1 MWIVALLITLLVTAI
16 SLVIISK
23 IPFTGVEINSF
34 GTAFVSAIVFGILNA
49 LVGPVLRFL
58 GAPLTWLTLGLFAII
73 INAIIFSLAAW
84 LVTGFRLRNGFISA
98 LLGAILLGLINSLLF
113 QILGQVF
120 PAVVPA
126 T

>member
-1 MWIVALLITLLVTAI
+1 MWIIALLITLLVTAI

-23 IPFTGVEINSF
+23 IPFIGVEISSF
-34 GTAFVSAIVFGILNA
+34 STAIVSAIVFGILNA

-58 GAPLTWLTLGLFAII
+58 GAPLTWLSLGLFAII

-98 LLGAILLGLINSLLF
+98 ILGAILLGLINSLLF

>member
-1 MWIVALLITLLVTAI
+1 MWIIALLITLLVTAI

-23 IPFTGVEINSF
+23 IPFIGVEISSF
-34 GTAFVSAIVFGILNA
+34 STALISAIVFGILNA

-73 INAIIFSLAAW
+73 INAIIFALAAW

-98 LLGAILLGLINSLLF
+98 ILGAILLGLINSVLF
-113 QILGQVF
+113 QILAQIF
-120 PAVVPA
+120 PTAVPA